1 MSKKKS
7 GRRVW
12 RGVTTATASLLALS
26 VCASTVVDGFR
37 TDIDKFLGTKSTKL
51 VTEDS
56 DGTDLYT
63 FKSDYTSTTE
73 LLHGIQ
79 DVGERMSEEGS
90 VLLKNNG
97 ALPLTQDETQKITLL
112 GFSSYYPVQ
121 GGDMGSSLVEN
132 TGTDADTVDMV
143 GAFKAKGFGLNQTVA
158 DMYEALKPMYK
169 SEVQSWGGTV
179 EYNHITAPSTTGVFS
194 SKEPSQA
201 AMDSQDAGWKDSMND
216 NNVMIVTIARSAS
229 ENGSYNPGTAGVDP
243 TQNLNQTDP
252 LGLSDDERDLINA
265 AVTAKAANGGKVIV
279 LLNNASAMEV
289 QEIEDNV
296 GVDAILQVGLPGGYG
311 FYGVADIL
319 SGAVSPSGHLTDTYA
334 VKNASA
340 PSAQNFGD
348 LQWANANPDIS
359 MNDAIVEAENIYIG
373 YKYYETRYFD
383 TVMGQGNAAST
394 VGSSTGSAWNYDD
407 EVTYPFGYGLSYT
420 TFEQTLDNLNVDLE
434 NDTYAVKNASAPSAQ
449 NFGDL
454 QWANANPDISMN
466 DAIVEAENIYIGYK
480 YYETRYFDTVMG
492 QGNAASTVGSSTGSA
507 WNYDD
512 EVTYPFGYG
521 LSYTTFE
528 QTLDNLNVDL
538 ENETVTA
545 NVTVKNTGSVA
556 GKDVVQLYVSLPYTD
571 YDKEHGVE
579 KAAIQL
585 LDYGKTAELAP
596 GASETVTITADMQ
609 NMASWDSTADNAVGT
624 KGCYILDA
632 GDYYFTIGNGAHE
645 AVQNVLAAEG
655 QDVGGDADKAKS
667 WTLDSFDD
675 TTFATTKNGTAV
687 ENQLADMDINSWLPG
702 TATYMTRSDWE
713 GTFPKT
719 YKNLTA
725 SDEMLDILDNDIYEI
740 NANGDPSTVTF
751 GADNGLTLADLKG
764 VTDLDDER
772 WSLLMDQLTLEEGM
786 IRLGLGGTSTKAI
799 ESIMSPETIQND
811 GPNGI
816 YSYPLGQYANTDKAG
831 TDPCAVDAND
841 PNLAYKF
848 GTMVNET
855 VIAQTFN
862 KDLANEYGKICGNY
876 SLWSNLTIFWGCG
889 TNLHRSPYNARN
901 HEYYSEDAVL
911 TSGQAVAFIS
921 GGKEYGV
928 IIAPK
933 HLAFNDTEI
942 NRTGVSVFMTEQQA
956 RENELRG
963 TQAAIEDA
971 GALGVMTAFNR
982 VGITATNAHT
992 GLLKNILR
1000 GEWGF
1005 KGLESQDFI
1014 MNPNYA
1020 VLKEYA
1026 LNGGTMT
1033 TFTGE
1038 NTMAAVSEKFAYWTT
1053 ENVGQDTELMS
1064 AIKQAMTWQAYAL
1077 ANSNAMDGM
1086 ASSTRLV
1093 SVRTWYDNALVAVQV
1108 VFAALTVLAAAMYVL
1123 NDRKSKKQ

>member
-51 VTEDS
+51 VTESS

-132 TGTDADTVDMV
+132 VGTDADTVDMV

-158 DMYEALKPMYK
+158 DMYEALQPTFK
-169 SEVQSWGGTV
+169 SEVQSWGGTI

-201 AMDSQDAGWKDSMND
+201 ALDGQNAAWKDSMND

-229 ENGSYNPGTAGVDP
+229 ENGTYQPGTAGVDP

-252 LGLSDDERDLINA
+252 LGLSDDERDLIQA
-265 AVTAKAANGGKVIV
+265 AVDAKASNGGKVIV

-289 QEIEDNV
+289 QEIQDNA

-319 SGAVSPSGHLTDTYA
+319 SGDVNPSGHLTDTYA
-334 VKNASA
+334 VKNANSPA
-340 PSAQNFGD
+340 AQNFGD
-348 LQWANANPDIS
+348 LQWTNANPDIS

-383 TVMGQGNAAST
+383 TVMGQGNADSA
-394 VGSSTGSAWNYDD
+394 VGSSTDGGWSYD
-407 EVTYPFGYGLSYT
+407 
-420 TFEQTLDNLNVDLE
+420 N
-434 NDTYAVKNASAPSAQ
+434 
-449 NFGDL
+449 
-454 QWANANPDISMN
+454 
-466 DAIVEAENIYIGYK
+466 
-480 YYETRYFDTVMG
+480 
-492 QGNAASTVGSSTGSA
+492 
-507 WNYDD
+507 

-609 NMASWDSTADNAVGT
+609 NMASWDSTADNAAGT

-655 QDVGGDADKAKS
+655 QDVGGDADKVKS
-667 WTLDSFDD
+667 WNLGSQDT

-687 ENQLADMDINSWLPG
+687 ENQLADMDVNYWLPG
-702 TATYMTRSDWE
+702 TATYLTRADWE

-719 YKNLTA
+719 YKDLTA

-764 VTDLDDER
+764 VSDINDER
-772 WSLLMDQLTLEEGM
+772 WDMLMDEITLEECM
-786 IRLGLGGTSTKAI
+786 IRTGFGGTSTKVI
-799 ESIMSPETIQND
+799 ESIMSPEAIQND
-811 GPNGI
+811 GPNGFN
-816 YSYPLGQYANTDKAG
+816 SYPLGQYANTDASTG
-831 TDPCAVDAND
+831 DPCVVDAND
-841 PNLAYKF
+841 PNLTYKM

-862 KDLANEYGKICGNY
+862 KDLAADYGRVIGNY
-876 SLWSNLTIFWGCG
+876 SLWANTAIFWGIG
-889 TNLHRSPYNARN
+889 TNLHRLPYNARN

-911 TSGQAVAFIS
+911 TAGQGTAYAAAAM
-921 GGKEYGV
+921 EYGV

-942 NRTGVSVFMTEQQA
+942 NRTGISVFMTEQQA

-963 TQAAIEDA
+963 TQGIVENAHV
-971 GALGVMTAFNR
+971 LGVMTAYNR
-982 VGITATNAHT
+982 VGITQDNAHT
-992 GLLKNILR
+992 GLMKNILR
-1000 GEWGF
+1000 NEWGF
-1005 KGLESQDFI
+1005 QGLISEDFI
-1014 MNPNYA
+1014 QNANYV
-1020 VLKEYA
+1020 VLKEA
-1026 LNGGTMT
+1026 VLNGVTMSCN
-1033 TFTGE
+1033 TGD
-1038 NTMAAVSEKFAYWTT
+1038 NTMAAVSEKYPYWTV
-1053 ENVGQDTELMS
+1053 EAVSQDTTMMTAL
-1064 AIKQAMTWQAYAL
+1064 KQAMKYQNYAL

-1086 ASSTRLV
+1086 TSSTRLV

>member
-51 VTEDS
+51 VTENS

-97 ALPLTQDETQKITLL
+97 ALPLTKDETQKITLL

-143 GAFKAKGFGLNQTVA
+143 AAFKAKGFGLNQTVA
-158 DMYEALKPMYK
+158 DMYEALQPTFK
-169 SEVQSWGGTV
+169 SEVQSWGGTI

-201 AMDSQDAGWKDSMND
+201 ALDGQNAAWKDSMND

-252 LGLSDDERDLINA
+252 LGLSDDERDLIQA
-265 AVTAKAANGGKVIV
+265 AVDAKASNGGKVIV

-289 QEIEDNV
+289 QEIQDND

-334 VKNASA
+334 VKNANSPA
-340 PSAQNFGD
+340 AQNFGD
-348 LQWANANPDIS
+348 LQWTNANPDIK

-383 TVMGQGNAAST
+383 TVMNQGNASST

-420 TFEQTLDNLNVDLE
+420 TFTQTLDD
-434 NDTYAVKNASAPSAQ
+434 
-449 NFGDL
+449 
-454 QWANANPDISMN
+454 
-466 DAIVEAENIYIGYK
+466 
-480 YYETRYFDTVMG
+480 
-492 QGNAASTVGSSTGSA
+492 
-507 WNYDD
+507 
-512 EVTYPFGYG
+512 
-521 LSYTTFE
+521 
-528 QTLDNLNVDL
+528 LNVDL

-545 NVTVKNTGSVA
+545 KVTVTNTGSVA

-579 KAAIQL
+579 KAAVQL
-585 LDYGKTAELAP
+585 LDYGKTAELAT

-609 NMASWDSTADNAVGT
+609 NMASWDSTADNAAGT

-667 WTLDSFDD
+667 WNLGSQDT

-687 ENQLADMDINSWLPG
+687 ENQLADMDVNYWLPG
-702 TATYMTRSDWE
+702 TATYLTRADWE

-719 YKNLTA
+719 YKDLTA
-725 SDEMLDILDNDIYEI
+725 TDEMIDILDNDIYEI

-764 VTDLDDER
+764 VSDINDER
-772 WSLLMDQLTLEEGM
+772 WDMLMDEITLEECM
-786 IRLGLGGTSTKAI
+786 IRTGFGGTSTKVI

-816 YSYPLGQYANTDKAG
+816 YSYPLGQYANTDASTG
-831 TDPCAVDAND
+831 DPCVVDAND
-841 PNLAYKF
+841 PNLTYKM

-862 KDLANEYGKICGNY
+862 KDLAADYGRVIGNY
-876 SLWSNLTIFWGCG
+876 SLWANTAIFWGIG
-889 TNLHRSPYNARN
+889 TNLHRLPYNARN

-911 TSGQAVAFIS
+911 TAGQGTAYAAAAM
-921 GGKEYGV
+921 EYGV

-942 NRTGVSVFMTEQQA
+942 NRIGVSVFMTEQQA

-963 TQAAIEDA
+963 TQGIVENAHV
-971 GALGVMTAFNR
+971 LGVMTAYNR
-982 VGITATNAHT
+982 VGITQDNAHT
-992 GLLKNILR
+992 GLTKNILR
-1000 GEWGF
+1000 NEWGF
-1005 KGLESQDFI
+1005 QGLISEDFI
-1014 MNPNYA
+1014 QDANYV
-1020 VLKEYA
+1020 VLKEA
-1026 LNGGTMT
+1026 VLNGITMSCN
-1033 TFTGE
+1033 TGD
-1038 NTMAAVSEKFAYWTT
+1038 NTMAAVSEKYPYWTV
-1053 ENVGQDTELMS
+1053 EAVSQDTTMMTAL
-1064 AIKQAMTWQAYAL
+1064 KQAMKYQNYAL

-1086 ASSTRLV
+1086 ASNTKLV
-1093 SVRTWYDNALVAVQV
+1093 SVRTWYDNALTAVQI

-1123 NDRKSKKQ
+1123 DERKSKKQ

>member
-51 VTEDS
+51 VTEDT
-56 DGTDLYT
+56 DGVDLYT
-63 FKSDYTSTTE
+63 FKSDYTSTTD

-97 ALPLTQDETQKITLL
+97 ALPLTKDETQKITLL

-121 GGDMGSSLVEN
+121 GGDMGSSFVEN

-143 GAFKAKGFGLNQTVA
+143 QAFKAKGFGLNQTVA
-158 DMYEALKPMYK
+158 DMYEALQPTFK
-169 SEVQSWGGTV
+169 SEVQSWGGTI

-201 AMDSQDAGWKDSMND
+201 ALDGQNAAWKDSMND

-229 ENGSYNPGTAGVDP
+229 ENGTYQPGTAGVDP

-252 LGLSDDERDLINA
+252 LGLSDDERDLIQA
-265 AVTAKAANGGKVIV
+265 AVDAKASNGGKVIV

-289 QEIEDNV
+289 QEIQDND

-319 SGAVSPSGHLTDTYA
+319 SGEVNPSGHLTDTYA
-334 VKNASA
+334 VKNANSPA
-340 PSAQNFGD
+340 AQNFGD
-348 LQWANANPDIS
+348 LQWTNANPDIQ

-383 TVMGQGNAAST
+383 TVMNQGNAAST

-420 TFEQTLDNLNVDLE
+420 TFTQTLDDLNVDL
-434 NDTYAVKNASAPSAQ
+434 D
-449 NFGDL
+449 
-454 QWANANPDISMN
+454 
-466 DAIVEAENIYIGYK
+466 
-480 YYETRYFDTVMG
+480 
-492 QGNAASTVGSSTGSA
+492 
-507 WNYDD
+507 
-512 EVTYPFGYG
+512 
-521 LSYTTFE
+521 
-528 QTLDNLNVDL
+528 
-538 ENETVTA
+538 NETVTA
-545 NVTVKNTGSVA
+545 KVTVTNTGSVA

-579 KAAIQL
+579 KAAVQL

-609 NMASWDSTADNAVGT
+609 NMASWDSTADNAAGT

-655 QDVGGDADKAKS
+655 QDVGGNADKAKS
-667 WTLDSFDD
+667 WNLGSQDT

-687 ENQLADMDINSWLPG
+687 ENQLADMDVNYWLPG
-702 TATYMTRSDWE
+702 TATYLTRSDWE

-719 YKNLTA
+719 YTDLTA
-725 SDEMLDILDNDIYEI
+725 TDEMVDILDNDIYEI

-764 VTDLDDER
+764 VSDINDER
-772 WSLLMDQLTLEEGM
+772 WDMLMDEITLEECM
-786 IRLGLGGTSTKAI
+786 IRTGFGGTSTKVI

-816 YSYPLGQYANTDKAG
+816 YSYPLGQYANTDKASG
-831 TDPCAVDAND
+831 DPCAVDTND

-862 KDLANEYGKICGNY
+862 KDLAADYGRVIGNY
-876 SLWSNLTIFWGCG
+876 SLWANTTIFWGIG
-889 TNLHRSPYNARN
+889 TNLHRLPYNARN

-911 TSGQAVAFIS
+911 TAGQGTAYAAAAM
-921 GGKEYGV
+921 EYGV

-963 TQAAIEDA
+963 TQGIVENAHV
-971 GALGVMTAFNR
+971 LGVMTAYNR
-982 VGITATNAHT
+982 VGITQDNAHT
-992 GLLKNILR
+992 GLTKNILR
-1000 GEWGF
+1000 NEWGF
-1005 KGLESQDFI
+1005 QGLISEDFI
-1014 MNPNYA
+1014 QNANYV
-1020 VLKEYA
+1020 VLKEA
-1026 LNGGTMT
+1026 VLNGVTMSCN
-1033 TFTGE
+1033 TGD
-1038 NTMAAVSEKFAYWTT
+1038 NTMAAVSEKYPYWTV
-1053 ENVGQDTELMS
+1053 EAVSQDTTMMTAL
-1064 AIKQAMTWQAYAL
+1064 KQAMKYQNYAL

-1086 ASSTRLV
+1086 ASNTKLV
-1093 SVRTWYDNALVAVQV
+1093 SVRTWYDNALTAIQI

-1123 NDRKSKKQ
+1123 DERKSKKQ

>member
-1 MSKKKS
+1 MSKKNS
-7 GRRVW
+7 SRRVW
-12 RGVTTATASLLALS
+12 RGVTTTTASLLALS
-26 VCASTVVDGFR
+26 VCASTVVNGFR

-51 VTEDS
+51 VTEDT
-56 DGTDLYT
+56 DGVDLYT
-63 FKSDYTSTTE
+63 FKSDYTSTTD

-97 ALPLTQDETQKITLL
+97 ALPLTKDETQKITLL

-121 GGDMGSSLVEN
+121 GGDMGSSFVEN

-158 DMYEALKPMYK
+158 DMYEALQPTFK
-169 SEVQSWGGTV
+169 SEVQSWGGTI

-201 AMDSQDAGWKDSMND
+201 ALDGQNAAWKDSMND

-229 ENGSYNPGTAGVDP
+229 ENGTYQPGTAGVDP

-265 AVTAKAANGGKVIV
+265 AVTAKASNGGKVIV

-289 QEIEDNV
+289 QEIEDND

-319 SGAVSPSGHLTDTYA
+319 SGDVNPSGHLTDTYA
-334 VKNASA
+334 VKNANSPA
-340 PSAQNFGD
+340 AQNFGD
-348 LQWANANPDIS
+348 LQWTNANPDIK

-383 TVMGQGNAAST
+383 TVMNQGNASST

-420 TFEQTLDNLNVDLE
+420 TFTQTLDDLH
-434 NDTYAVKNASAPSAQ
+434 
-449 NFGDL
+449 
-454 QWANANPDISMN
+454 
-466 DAIVEAENIYIGYK
+466 
-480 YYETRYFDTVMG
+480 
-492 QGNAASTVGSSTGSA
+492 
-507 WNYDD
+507 
-512 EVTYPFGYG
+512 
-521 LSYTTFE
+521 
-528 QTLDNLNVDL
+528 VDL

-545 NVTVKNTGSVA
+545 KVTVTNTGSVA

-609 NMASWDSTADNAVGT
+609 NMASWDSTADNAAGT

-667 WTLDSFDD
+667 WNLGSQDT

-687 ENQLADMDINSWLPG
+687 ENQLADMDVNYWLPG
-702 TATYMTRSDWE
+702 TATYLTRADWE

-719 YKNLTA
+719 YKDLTA
-725 SDEMLDILDNDIYEI
+725 TDEMIDILDNDIYEI

-764 VTDLDDER
+764 VSDINDER
-772 WSLLMDQLTLEEGM
+772 WDMLMDEITLEECM
-786 IRLGLGGTSTKAI
+786 IRTGFGGTSTKVI

-816 YSYPLGQYANTDKAG
+816 YSYPLGQYANTDKASG
-831 TDPCAVDAND
+831 DPCAVDAND

-862 KDLANEYGKICGNY
+862 KDLAADYGRVIGNY
-876 SLWSNLTIFWGCG
+876 SLWANTAIFWGIG
-889 TNLHRSPYNARN
+889 TNLHRLPYNARN

-911 TSGQAVAFIS
+911 TAGQGTAYAAAAM
-921 GGKEYGV
+921 EYGV

-963 TQAAIEDA
+963 TQGIVENAHV
-971 GALGVMTAFNR
+971 LGVMTAYNR
-982 VGITATNAHT
+982 VGITQDNAHT
-992 GLLKNILR
+992 GLTKNILR
-1000 GEWGF
+1000 NEWGF
-1005 KGLESQDFI
+1005 QGLISEDFI
-1014 MNPNYA
+1014 QNANYV
-1020 VLKEYA
+1020 VLKEA
-1026 LNGGTMT
+1026 VLNGVTMSCN
-1033 TFTGE
+1033 TGD
-1038 NTMAAVSEKFAYWTT
+1038 NTMAAVSEKYPYWTV
-1053 ENVGQDTELMS
+1053 EAVSQDTTMMTAL
-1064 AIKQAMTWQAYAL
+1064 KQAMKYQNYAL

-1086 ASSTRLV
+1086 ASNTKLV
-1093 SVRTWYDNALVAVQV
+1093 SVRTWYDNALTAVQI

-1123 NDRKSKKQ
+1123 DERKSKKQ

>member
-51 VTEDS
+51 VTENS

-143 GAFKAKGFGLNQTVA
+143 AAFKAKGFGLNQTVA
-158 DMYEALKPMYK
+158 DMYEALQPTFK
-169 SEVQSWGGTV
+169 SEVQSWGGTI

-201 AMDSQDAGWKDSMND
+201 ALDGQNATWKDSMND

-252 LGLSDDERDLINA
+252 LGLSDDERDLIQA
-265 AVTAKAANGGKVIV
+265 AVDAKASNGGKVIV

-289 QEIEDNV
+289 QEIQDND

-319 SGAVSPSGHLTDTYA
+319 SGDVNPSGHLTDTYA
-334 VKNASA
+334 VKNANSPA
-340 PSAQNFGD
+340 AQNFGD
-348 LQWANANPDIS
+348 LQWTNANPDIK

-383 TVMGQGNAAST
+383 TVMNQGNASST

-420 TFEQTLDNLNVDLE
+420 TFTQTLDD
-434 NDTYAVKNASAPSAQ
+434 
-449 NFGDL
+449 
-454 QWANANPDISMN
+454 
-466 DAIVEAENIYIGYK
+466 
-480 YYETRYFDTVMG
+480 
-492 QGNAASTVGSSTGSA
+492 
-507 WNYDD
+507 
-512 EVTYPFGYG
+512 
-521 LSYTTFE
+521 
-528 QTLDNLNVDL
+528 LNVDL

-545 NVTVKNTGSVA
+545 KVTVTNTGSVA

-579 KAAIQL
+579 KAAVQL

-609 NMASWDSTADNAVGT
+609 NMASWDSTADNAAGT

-667 WTLDSFDD
+667 WNLGSQDT

-687 ENQLADMDINSWLPG
+687 ENQLADMDVNYWLPG
-702 TATYMTRSDWE
+702 TATYLTRADWE

-719 YKNLTA
+719 YKDLTA
-725 SDEMLDILDNDIYEI
+725 TDEMIDILDNDIYEI

-764 VTDLDDER
+764 VSDINDER
-772 WSLLMDQLTLEEGM
+772 WDMLMDEITLEECM
-786 IRLGLGGTSTKAI
+786 IRTGFGGTSTKVI

-816 YSYPLGQYANTDKAG
+816 YSYPLGQYANTDPSTG
-831 TDPCAVDAND
+831 DPCVVDAND
-841 PNLAYKF
+841 PNLTYKM

-862 KDLANEYGKICGNY
+862 KDLAADYGRVIGNY
-876 SLWSNLTIFWGCG
+876 SLWANTTIFWGIG
-889 TNLHRSPYNARN
+889 TNLHRLPYNARN

-911 TSGQAVAFIS
+911 TAGQGTVYAAAAM
-921 GGKEYGV
+921 EYGV

-963 TQAAIEDA
+963 TQGIVENAHV
-971 GALGVMTAFNR
+971 LGVMTAYNR
-982 VGITATNAHT
+982 VGITQDNAHT
-992 GLLKNILR
+992 GLTKNILR
-1000 GEWGF
+1000 NEWGF
-1005 KGLESQDFI
+1005 QGLISEDFI
-1014 MNPNYA
+1014 QDANYV
-1020 VLKEYA
+1020 VLKEA
-1026 LNGGTMT
+1026 VLNGVTMSCN
-1033 TFTGE
+1033 TGD
-1038 NTMAAVSEKFAYWTT
+1038 NTMAAVSEKYPYWTV
-1053 ENVGQDTELMS
+1053 EAVSQDTTMMTAL
-1064 AIKQAMTWQAYAL
+1064 KQAMKYQNYAL

-1086 ASSTRLV
+1086 ASNTKLV
-1093 SVRTWYDNALVAVQV
+1093 SVRTWYDNALTAVQI
-1108 VFAALTVLAAAMYVL
+1108 VFAALTVLAVAMYVL
-1123 NDRKSKKQ
+1123 DERKSKKQ

>member
-51 VTEDS
+51 VTENS

-63 FKSDYTSTTE
+63 FKSDYTSTSD

-97 ALPLTQDETQKITLL
+97 ALPLTKDETQKITLL

-121 GGDMGSSLVEN
+121 GGDMGSSFVEN

-158 DMYEALKPMYK
+158 DMYEALQPTFK
-169 SEVQSWGGTV
+169 SEVQSWGGTI

-201 AMDSQDAGWKDSMND
+201 ALDGQNAAWKDSMND
-216 NNVMIVTIARSAS
+216 NNVMIVTIARGAS

-289 QEIEDNV
+289 QEIQDND

-319 SGAVSPSGHLTDTYA
+319 SGDVNPSGHLTDTYA
-334 VKNASA
+334 VKNANSPA
-340 PSAQNFGD
+340 AQNFGD
-348 LQWANANPDIS
+348 LQWTNANPDIK

-383 TVMGQGNAAST
+383 TVMNQGNASST

-420 TFEQTLDNLNVDLE
+420 TFTQTLDDLH
-434 NDTYAVKNASAPSAQ
+434 
-449 NFGDL
+449 
-454 QWANANPDISMN
+454 
-466 DAIVEAENIYIGYK
+466 
-480 YYETRYFDTVMG
+480 
-492 QGNAASTVGSSTGSA
+492 
-507 WNYDD
+507 
-512 EVTYPFGYG
+512 
-521 LSYTTFE
+521 
-528 QTLDNLNVDL
+528 VDL

-545 NVTVKNTGSVA
+545 KVTVTNTGSVA

-579 KAAIQL
+579 KAAVQL

-609 NMASWDSTADNAVGT
+609 NMASWDSTADNAAGT

-667 WTLDSFDD
+667 WNLGSQDT

-687 ENQLADMDINSWLPG
+687 ENQLADMDVNYWLPG
-702 TATYMTRSDWE
+702 TATYLTRADWE

-719 YKNLTA
+719 YKDLTA
-725 SDEMLDILDNDIYEI
+725 TDEMIDILDNDIYEI

-764 VTDLDDER
+764 VSDINDER
-772 WSLLMDQLTLEEGM
+772 WEMLMDEITLEECM
-786 IRLGLGGTSTKAI
+786 IRTGFGGTSTKVI

-816 YSYPLGQYANTDKAG
+816 YSYPLGQYANTDASTG
-831 TDPCAVDAND
+831 DPCVVDAND
-841 PNLAYKF
+841 PNLTYKM

-862 KDLANEYGKICGNY
+862 KDLAADYGRVIGNY
-876 SLWSNLTIFWGCG
+876 SLWANTTIFWGIG
-889 TNLHRSPYNARN
+889 TNLHRLPYNARN

-911 TSGQAVAFIS
+911 TAGQGTAYAAAAM
-921 GGKEYGV
+921 EYGV

-963 TQAAIEDA
+963 TQGIVENAHV
-971 GALGVMTAFNR
+971 LGVMTAYNR
-982 VGITATNAHT
+982 VGITQDNAHT
-992 GLLKNILR
+992 GLTKNILR
-1000 GEWGF
+1000 NEWGF
-1005 KGLESQDFI
+1005 QGLISEDFI
-1014 MNPNYA
+1014 QDANYV
-1020 VLKEYA
+1020 VLKEA
-1026 LNGGTMT
+1026 VLNGVTMSCN
-1033 TFTGE
+1033 TGD
-1038 NTMAAVSEKFAYWTT
+1038 NTMAAVSEKYPYWTV
-1053 ENVGQDTELMS
+1053 EAVSQDTTMMTAL
-1064 AIKQAMTWQAYAL
+1064 KQAMKYQNYAL

-1086 ASSTRLV
+1086 ASNTKLV
-1093 SVRTWYDNALVAVQV
+1093 SVRTWYDNALTAVQI

-1123 NDRKSKKQ
+1123 DERKSKKQ

>member
-51 VTEDS
+51 VTENS

-97 ALPLTQDETQKITLL
+97 ALPLTKDETQKITLL

-143 GAFKAKGFGLNQTVA
+143 AAFKAKGFGLNQTVA
-158 DMYEALKPMYK
+158 DMYEALQPTFK
-169 SEVQSWGGTV
+169 SEVQSWGGTI

-201 AMDSQDAGWKDSMND
+201 ALDGQNAAWKDSMND

-252 LGLSDDERDLINA
+252 LGLSDDERDLIQA
-265 AVTAKAANGGKVIV
+265 AVDAKASNGGKVIV

-289 QEIEDNV
+289 QEIKDNV
-296 GVDAILQVGLPGGYG
+296 GVDVILQVGLPGGYG

-334 VKNASA
+334 VKNANSPA
-340 PSAQNFGD
+340 AQNFGD
-348 LQWANANPDIS
+348 LQWTNANPDIK

-383 TVMGQGNAAST
+383 TVMNQGNASST

-420 TFEQTLDNLNVDLE
+420 TFTQTLDD
-434 NDTYAVKNASAPSAQ
+434 
-449 NFGDL
+449 
-454 QWANANPDISMN
+454 
-466 DAIVEAENIYIGYK
+466 
-480 YYETRYFDTVMG
+480 
-492 QGNAASTVGSSTGSA
+492 
-507 WNYDD
+507 
-512 EVTYPFGYG
+512 
-521 LSYTTFE
+521 
-528 QTLDNLNVDL
+528 LNVDL

-545 NVTVKNTGSVA
+545 KVTVTNTGSVA

-579 KAAIQL
+579 KAAVQL

-609 NMASWDSTADNAVGT
+609 NMASWDSTADNAAGT

-667 WTLDSFDD
+667 WNLGSQDT
-675 TTFATTKNGTAV
+675 TTFATTKSGTAV
-687 ENQLADMDINSWLPG
+687 ENQLADMDVNYWLPG
-702 TATYMTRSDWE
+702 TATYLTRADWE

-719 YKNLTA
+719 YKDLTA
-725 SDEMLDILDNDIYEI
+725 TDEMIDILDNDIYEI

-764 VTDLDDER
+764 VSDINDER
-772 WSLLMDQLTLEEGM
+772 WDMLMDEITLEECM
-786 IRLGLGGTSTKAI
+786 IRTGFGGTSTKVI

-816 YSYPLGQYANTDKAG
+816 YSYPLGQYANTDASTG
-831 TDPCAVDAND
+831 DPCVVDAND
-841 PNLAYKF
+841 PNLTYKM

-862 KDLANEYGKICGNY
+862 KDLAADYGRVIGNY
-876 SLWSNLTIFWGCG
+876 SLWANTTIFWGIG
-889 TNLHRSPYNARN
+889 TNLHRLPYNARN

-911 TSGQAVAFIS
+911 TAGQGTAYAAAAM
-921 GGKEYGV
+921 EYGV

-963 TQAAIEDA
+963 TQGIVENAHV
-971 GALGVMTAFNR
+971 LGVMTAYNR
-982 VGITATNAHT
+982 VGITQDNAHT
-992 GLLKNILR
+992 GLTKNILR
-1000 GEWGF
+1000 NEWGF
-1005 KGLESQDFI
+1005 QGLISEDFI
-1014 MNPNYA
+1014 QDANYV
-1020 VLKEYA
+1020 VLKEA
-1026 LNGGTMT
+1026 VLNGVTMSCN
-1033 TFTGE
+1033 TGD
-1038 NTMAAVSEKFAYWTT
+1038 NTMAAVSEKYPYWTV
-1053 ENVGQDTELMS
+1053 EAVSQDTTMMTAL
-1064 AIKQAMTWQAYAL
+1064 KQAMKYQNYAL

-1086 ASSTRLV
+1086 ASNTKLV
-1093 SVRTWYDNALVAVQV
+1093 SVRTWYDNALTAVQI

-1123 NDRKSKKQ
+1123 DERKSKKQ

>member
-1 MSKKKS
+1 MSKKNS

-12 RGVTTATASLLALS
+12 RGVTTTTASLLAIS

-51 VTEDS
+51 VTEET
-56 DGTDLYT
+56 DGADLYT
-63 FKSDYTSTTE
+63 FKSDYTSTSD

-97 ALPLTQDETQKITLL
+97 ALPLTKDETQKITLL

-121 GGDMGSSLVEN
+121 GGDMGSSFVEN

-143 GAFKAKGFGLNQTVA
+143 QAFKAKGFSMNQTVA
-158 DMYEALKPMYK
+158 DMYEALQPTFK
-169 SEVQSWGGTV
+169 SEVQSWGGTI

-201 AMDSQDAGWKDSMND
+201 ALDGQNAAWKDSMND

-229 ENGSYNPGTAGVDP
+229 ENGTYQPGTAGVDP

-265 AVTAKAANGGKVIV
+265 AVTAKASNGGKVIV

-289 QEIEDNV
+289 QEIQDND

-319 SGAVSPSGHLTDTYA
+319 SGEVNPSGHLTDTYA
-334 VKNASA
+334 VKNANSPA
-340 PSAQNFGD
+340 AQNFGD
-348 LQWANANPDIS
+348 LQWTNANPDIQ

-383 TVMGQGNAAST
+383 TVMNQGNAAST

-420 TFEQTLDNLNVDLE
+420 TFTQTLDDLNVDL
-434 NDTYAVKNASAPSAQ
+434 D
-449 NFGDL
+449 
-454 QWANANPDISMN
+454 
-466 DAIVEAENIYIGYK
+466 
-480 YYETRYFDTVMG
+480 
-492 QGNAASTVGSSTGSA
+492 
-507 WNYDD
+507 
-512 EVTYPFGYG
+512 
-521 LSYTTFE
+521 
-528 QTLDNLNVDL
+528 
-538 ENETVTA
+538 NETVTA
-545 NVTVKNTGSVA
+545 KVTVTNTGSVA

-579 KAAIQL
+579 KAAVQL

-609 NMASWDSTADNAVGT
+609 NMASWDSTADNAAGT

-632 GDYYFTIGNGAHE
+632 GDYCFTIGNGAHE

-655 QDVGGDADKAKS
+655 QDVGGNADKAKS
-667 WTLDSFDD
+667 WNLGSQD
-675 TTFATTKNGTAV
+675 TTAFATTKNGTAV
-687 ENQLADMDINSWLPG
+687 ENQLADMDVNYWLPG
-702 TATYMTRSDWE
+702 TATYLTRSDWE

-719 YKNLTA
+719 YTDLTA
-725 SDEMLDILDNDIYEI
+725 TDEMVDILDNDIYEI

-764 VTDLDDER
+764 VSDINDER
-772 WSLLMDQLTLEEGM
+772 WDMLMDEITLEECM
-786 IRLGLGGTSTKAI
+786 IRTGFGGTSTKVI

-816 YSYPLGQYANTDKAG
+816 YSYPLGQYANTDKASG
-831 TDPCAVDAND
+831 DPCAVDAND

-862 KDLANEYGKICGNY
+862 KDLAADYGRVIGNY
-876 SLWSNLTIFWGCG
+876 SLWANTAIFWGIG
-889 TNLHRSPYNARN
+889 TNLHRLPYNARN

-911 TSGQAVAFIS
+911 TAGQGTAYAAAAM
-921 GGKEYGV
+921 EYGV

-963 TQAAIEDA
+963 TQGIVENAHV
-971 GALGVMTAFNR
+971 LGVMTAYNR
-982 VGITATNAHT
+982 VGITQDNAHT
-992 GLLKNILR
+992 GLTKNILR
-1000 GEWGF
+1000 NEWGF
-1005 KGLESQDFI
+1005 QGLISEDFI
-1014 MNPNYA
+1014 QNANYV
-1020 VLKEYA
+1020 VLKEA
-1026 LNGGTMT
+1026 VLNGVTMSCN
-1033 TFTGE
+1033 TGD
-1038 NTMAAVSEKFAYWTT
+1038 NTMAAVSEKYPYWTV
-1053 ENVGQDTELMS
+1053 EAVSQDTTMMTAL
-1064 AIKQAMTWQAYAL
+1064 KQAMKYQNYAL

-1086 ASSTRLV
+1086 ASNTKLV
-1093 SVRTWYDNALVAVQV
+1093 SVRTWYDNALTAVQI

-1123 NDRKSKKQ
+1123 DERKSKKQ

>member
-1 MSKKKS
+1 
-7 GRRVW
+7 
-12 RGVTTATASLLALS
+12 
-26 VCASTVVDGFR
+26 
-37 TDIDKFLGTKSTKL
+37 
-51 VTEDS
+51 
-56 DGTDLYT
+56 
-63 FKSDYTSTTE
+63 
-73 LLHGIQ
+73 
-79 DVGERMSEEGS
+79 
-90 VLLKNNG
+90 
-97 ALPLTQDETQKITLL
+97 
-112 GFSSYYPVQ
+112 
-121 GGDMGSSLVEN
+121 
-132 TGTDADTVDMV
+132 
-143 GAFKAKGFGLNQTVA
+143 
-158 DMYEALKPMYK
+158 
-169 SEVQSWGGTV
+169 
-179 EYNHITAPSTTGVFS
+179 
-194 SKEPSQA
+194 
-201 AMDSQDAGWKDSMND
+201 MND
-216 NNVMIVTIARSAS
+216 NNVMIVTIARAAS

-243 TQNLNQTDP
+243 TQSLNQTDP

-334 VKNASA
+334 VKNANSPA
-340 PSAQNFGD
+340 AQNFGD
-348 LQWANANPDIS
+348 LQWTNANPDIK

-383 TVMGQGNAAST
+383 TVMNQGNASST

-420 TFEQTLDNLNVDLE
+420 TFTQTLDD
-434 NDTYAVKNASAPSAQ
+434 
-449 NFGDL
+449 
-454 QWANANPDISMN
+454 
-466 DAIVEAENIYIGYK
+466 
-480 YYETRYFDTVMG
+480 
-492 QGNAASTVGSSTGSA
+492 
-507 WNYDD
+507 
-512 EVTYPFGYG
+512 
-521 LSYTTFE
+521 
-528 QTLDNLNVDL
+528 LNVDL

-545 NVTVKNTGSVA
+545 KVTVTNTGSVA

-579 KAAIQL
+579 KAAVQL

-609 NMASWDSTADNAVGT
+609 NMASWDSTADNAAGT

-667 WTLDSFDD
+667 WNLGSQDT

-687 ENQLADMDINSWLPG
+687 ENQLADMDVNYWLPG
-702 TATYMTRSDWE
+702 TATYLTRADWE

-719 YKNLTA
+719 YKDLTA
-725 SDEMLDILDNDIYEI
+725 TDEMIDILDNDIYEI

-764 VTDLDDER
+764 VSDINDER
-772 WSLLMDQLTLEEGM
+772 WDMLMDEITLEECM
-786 IRLGLGGTSTKAI
+786 IRTGFGGTSTKVI

-816 YSYPLGQYANTDKAG
+816 YSYPLGQYANTDASTG
-831 TDPCAVDAND
+831 DPCVVDAND
-841 PNLAYKF
+841 PNLTYKM

-862 KDLANEYGKICGNY
+862 KGLAADYGRVIGNY
-876 SLWSNLTIFWGCG
+876 SLWANTTIFWGIG
-889 TNLHRSPYNARN
+889 TNLHRLPYNARN

-911 TSGQAVAFIS
+911 TAGQGTAYAAAAM
-921 GGKEYGV
+921 EYGV

-963 TQAAIEDA
+963 TQGIVENAHV
-971 GALGVMTAFNR
+971 LGVMTAYNR
-982 VGITATNAHT
+982 VGITQDNAHT
-992 GLLKNILR
+992 GLTKNILR
-1000 GEWGF
+1000 NEWGF
-1005 KGLESQDFI
+1005 QGLISEDFI
-1014 MNPNYA
+1014 QDANYV
-1020 VLKEYA
+1020 VLKEA
-1026 LNGGTMT
+1026 VLNGVTMSCN
-1033 TFTGE
+1033 TGD
-1038 NTMAAVSEKFAYWTT
+1038 NTMAAVSEKYPYWTV
-1053 ENVGQDTELMS
+1053 EAVSQDTTMMTAL
-1064 AIKQAMTWQAYAL
+1064 KQAMKYQNYAL

-1086 ASSTRLV
+1086 ASNTKLV
-1093 SVRTWYDNALVAVQV
+1093 SVRTWYDNALTAVQI

>member
-1 MSKKKS
+1 MSKKNSK
-7 GRRVW
+7 RRVW

-51 VTEDS
+51 VTEDT
-56 DGTDLYT
+56 DGVDLYT
-63 FKSDYTSTTE
+63 FKSDYTSTTD

-97 ALPLTQDETQKITLL
+97 ALPLTKDETQKITLL

-121 GGDMGSSLVEN
+121 GGDMGSSFVEN
-132 TGTDADTVDMV
+132 TGTDAGTVDMV
-143 GAFKAKGFGLNQTVA
+143 QAFKAKGFGLNQTVA
-158 DMYEALKPMYK
+158 DMYEALQPTFK
-169 SEVQSWGGTV
+169 SEVQSWGGTI

-201 AMDSQDAGWKDSMND
+201 ALDGQNAAWKDSMND

-229 ENGSYNPGTAGVDP
+229 ENGTYQPGTAGVDP

-252 LGLSDDERDLINA
+252 LGLSDDERDLIQA
-265 AVTAKAANGGKVIV
+265 AVDAKASNGGKVIV

-289 QEIEDNV
+289 QEIQDNA

-319 SGAVSPSGHLTDTYA
+319 SGEVNPSGHLTDTYA
-334 VKNASA
+334 VKNANSPA
-340 PSAQNFGD
+340 AQNFGD
-348 LQWANANPDIS
+348 LQWTNANPDIQ

-383 TVMGQGNAAST
+383 TVMNQGNASST

-420 TFEQTLDNLNVDLE
+420 TFTQTLDDLNVDL
-434 NDTYAVKNASAPSAQ
+434 D
-449 NFGDL
+449 
-454 QWANANPDISMN
+454 
-466 DAIVEAENIYIGYK
+466 
-480 YYETRYFDTVMG
+480 
-492 QGNAASTVGSSTGSA
+492 
-507 WNYDD
+507 
-512 EVTYPFGYG
+512 
-521 LSYTTFE
+521 
-528 QTLDNLNVDL
+528 
-538 ENETVTA
+538 NETVTA
-545 NVTVKNTGSVA
+545 KVTVTNTGSVA

-579 KAAIQL
+579 KAAVQL

-609 NMASWDSTADNAVGT
+609 NMASWDSTADNAAGT

-655 QDVGGDADKAKS
+655 QDVGGNADKAKS
-667 WTLDSFDD
+667 WNLGSQDA

-687 ENQLADMDINSWLPG
+687 ENQLADMDVNYWLPG
-702 TATYMTRSDWE
+702 TATYLTRADWE

-719 YKNLTA
+719 YKDLTA
-725 SDEMLDILDNDIYEI
+725 TDEMIDILDNDIYEI

-764 VTDLDDER
+764 VSDINDER
-772 WSLLMDQLTLEEGM
+772 WDMLMDQITLEECM
-786 IRLGLGGTSTKAI
+786 IRTGFGGTSTKVI

-816 YSYPLGQYANTDKAG
+816 YSYPLGQYANTDKASD
-831 TDPCAVDAND
+831 DPCAVDAND

-862 KDLANEYGKICGNY
+862 KDLAADYGRVIGNY
-876 SLWSNLTIFWGCG
+876 SLWANTAIFWGIG
-889 TNLHRSPYNARN
+889 TNLHRLPYNARN

-911 TSGQAVAFIS
+911 TAGQGTAYAAAAM
-921 GGKEYGV
+921 EYGV

-963 TQAAIEDA
+963 TQGIVENAHV
-971 GALGVMTAFNR
+971 LGVMTAYNR
-982 VGITATNAHT
+982 VGITQDNAHT
-992 GLLKNILR
+992 GLTKNILR
-1000 GEWGF
+1000 NEWGF
-1005 KGLESQDFI
+1005 QGLISEDFI
-1014 MNPNYA
+1014 QNANYV
-1020 VLKEYA
+1020 VLKEA
-1026 LNGGTMT
+1026 VLNGVTMSCN
-1033 TFTGE
+1033 TGD
-1038 NTMAAVSEKFAYWTT
+1038 NTMAAVSEKYPYWTV
-1053 ENVGQDTELMS
+1053 EAVSQDTTMMTAL
-1064 AIKQAMTWQAYAL
+1064 KQAMKYQNYAL

-1086 ASSTRLV
+1086 ASNTKLV
-1093 SVRTWYDNALVAVQV
+1093 SVRTWYDNALTAVQI

-1123 NDRKSKKQ
+1123 DERKSKKQ

>member
-51 VTEDS
+51 VTENS

-97 ALPLTQDETQKITLL
+97 ALPLTKDETQKITLL

-143 GAFKAKGFGLNQTVA
+143 AAFKAKGFGLNQTVA
-158 DMYEALKPMYK
+158 DMYEALQPTFK
-169 SEVQSWGGTV
+169 SEVQSWGGTI

-201 AMDSQDAGWKDSMND
+201 ALDGQNAAWKDSMND

-252 LGLSDDERDLINA
+252 LGLSDDERDLIQA
-265 AVTAKAANGGKVIV
+265 AVDAKASNGGKVIV

-289 QEIEDNV
+289 QEIQDND

-319 SGAVSPSGHLTDTYA
+319 SGDVNPSGHLTDTYA
-334 VKNASA
+334 VKNANSPA
-340 PSAQNFGD
+340 AQNFGD
-348 LQWANANPDIS
+348 LQWTNANPDIK

-383 TVMGQGNAAST
+383 TVMNQGNASST

-420 TFEQTLDNLNVDLE
+420 TFTQTLDDLH
-434 NDTYAVKNASAPSAQ
+434 
-449 NFGDL
+449 
-454 QWANANPDISMN
+454 
-466 DAIVEAENIYIGYK
+466 
-480 YYETRYFDTVMG
+480 
-492 QGNAASTVGSSTGSA
+492 
-507 WNYDD
+507 
-512 EVTYPFGYG
+512 
-521 LSYTTFE
+521 
-528 QTLDNLNVDL
+528 VDL

-545 NVTVKNTGSVA
+545 KVTVTNTGSVA

-579 KAAIQL
+579 KAAVQL

-609 NMASWDSTADNAVGT
+609 NMASWDSTADNAAGT

-667 WTLDSFDD
+667 WNLGSQDT

-687 ENQLADMDINSWLPG
+687 ENQLADMDVNYWLPG
-702 TATYMTRSDWE
+702 TATYLTRADWE

-719 YKNLTA
+719 YKDLTA
-725 SDEMLDILDNDIYEI
+725 TDEMIDILDNDIYEI

-764 VTDLDDER
+764 VSDINDER
-772 WSLLMDQLTLEEGM
+772 WDMLMDEITLEECM
-786 IRLGLGGTSTKAI
+786 IRTGFGGTSTKVI

-816 YSYPLGQYANTDKAG
+816 YSYPLGQYANTDASTG
-831 TDPCAVDAND
+831 DPCVVDAND
-841 PNLAYKF
+841 PNLTYKM

-862 KDLANEYGKICGNY
+862 KDLAADYGRVIGNY
-876 SLWSNLTIFWGCG
+876 SLWANTTIFWGIG
-889 TNLHRSPYNARN
+889 TNLHRLPYNARN

-911 TSGQAVAFIS
+911 TAGQGTVYAAAAM
-921 GGKEYGV
+921 EYGV

-963 TQAAIEDA
+963 TQGIVENAHV
-971 GALGVMTAFNR
+971 LGVMTAYNR
-982 VGITATNAHT
+982 VGITQDNAHT
-992 GLLKNILR
+992 GLTKNILR
-1000 GEWGF
+1000 NEWGF
-1005 KGLESQDFI
+1005 QGLISEDFI
-1014 MNPNYA
+1014 QDANYV
-1020 VLKEYA
+1020 VLKEA
-1026 LNGGTMT
+1026 VLNGVTMSCN
-1033 TFTGE
+1033 TGD
-1038 NTMAAVSEKFAYWTT
+1038 NTMAAVSEKYPYWTV
-1053 ENVGQDTELMS
+1053 EAVSQDTTMMTAL
-1064 AIKQAMTWQAYAL
+1064 KQAMKYQNYAL

-1086 ASSTRLV
+1086 ASNTKLV
-1093 SVRTWYDNALVAVQV
+1093 SVRTWYDNALTAVQI

-1123 NDRKSKKQ
+1123 DERKSKKQ

>member
-1 MSKKKS
+1 MSKKNSK
-7 GRRVW
+7 RRVW

-51 VTEDS
+51 VTEDT
-56 DGTDLYT
+56 DGVDLYT
-63 FKSDYTSTTE
+63 FKSDYTSTTD

-97 ALPLTQDETQKITLL
+97 ALPLTKDETQKITLL

-121 GGDMGSSLVEN
+121 GGDMGSSFVEN

-143 GAFKAKGFGLNQTVA
+143 QAFKAKGFSMNQTVA
-158 DMYEALKPMYK
+158 DMYEALQPTFK
-169 SEVQSWGGTV
+169 SEVQSWGGTI

-201 AMDSQDAGWKDSMND
+201 ALDGQNAAWKDSMND

-229 ENGSYNPGTAGVDP
+229 ENGTYQPGTAGVDP

-265 AVTAKAANGGKVIV
+265 AVTAKASNGGKVIV

-289 QEIEDNV
+289 QEIQDND

-319 SGAVSPSGHLTDTYA
+319 SGEVNPSGHLTDTYA
-334 VKNASA
+334 VKNANSPA
-340 PSAQNFGD
+340 AQNFGD
-348 LQWANANPDIS
+348 LQWTNANPDIQ

-383 TVMGQGNAAST
+383 TVMNQGNAAST

-420 TFEQTLDNLNVDLE
+420 TFTQTLDDLNVDL
-434 NDTYAVKNASAPSAQ
+434 D
-449 NFGDL
+449 
-454 QWANANPDISMN
+454 
-466 DAIVEAENIYIGYK
+466 
-480 YYETRYFDTVMG
+480 
-492 QGNAASTVGSSTGSA
+492 
-507 WNYDD
+507 
-512 EVTYPFGYG
+512 
-521 LSYTTFE
+521 
-528 QTLDNLNVDL
+528 
-538 ENETVTA
+538 NETVTA
-545 NVTVKNTGSVA
+545 KVTVTNTGSVA

-579 KAAIQL
+579 KAAVQL

-609 NMASWDSTADNAVGT
+609 NMASWDSTADNAAGT

-632 GDYYFTIGNGAHE
+632 GDYCFTIGNGAHE

-655 QDVGGDADKAKS
+655 QDVGGNADKAKS
-667 WTLDSFDD
+667 WNLGSQD
-675 TTFATTKNGTAV
+675 TTAFATTKNGTAV
-687 ENQLADMDINSWLPG
+687 ENQLADMDVNYWLPG
-702 TATYMTRSDWE
+702 TATYLTRSDWE

-719 YKNLTA
+719 YTDLTA
-725 SDEMLDILDNDIYEI
+725 TDEMVDILDNDIYEI

-764 VTDLDDER
+764 VSDINDER
-772 WSLLMDQLTLEEGM
+772 WDMLMDEITLEECM
-786 IRLGLGGTSTKAI
+786 IRTGFGGTSTKVI

-816 YSYPLGQYANTDKAG
+816 YSYPLGQYANTDKASG
-831 TDPCAVDAND
+831 DPCAVDAND

-862 KDLANEYGKICGNY
+862 KDLAADYGRVIGNY
-876 SLWSNLTIFWGCG
+876 SLWANTAIFWGIG
-889 TNLHRSPYNARN
+889 TNLHRLPYNARN

-911 TSGQAVAFIS
+911 TAGQGTAYAAAAM
-921 GGKEYGV
+921 EYGV

-963 TQAAIEDA
+963 TQGIVENAHV
-971 GALGVMTAFNR
+971 LGVMTAYNR
-982 VGITATNAHT
+982 VGITQDNAHT
-992 GLLKNILR
+992 GLTKNILR
-1000 GEWGF
+1000 NEWGF
-1005 KGLESQDFI
+1005 QGLISEDFI
-1014 MNPNYA
+1014 QNANYV
-1020 VLKEYA
+1020 VLKEA
-1026 LNGGTMT
+1026 VLNGVTMSCN
-1033 TFTGE
+1033 TGD
-1038 NTMAAVSEKFAYWTT
+1038 NTMAAVSEKYPYWTV
-1053 ENVGQDTELMS
+1053 EAVSQDTTMMTAL
-1064 AIKQAMTWQAYAL
+1064 KQAMKYQNYAL

-1086 ASSTRLV
+1086 ASNTSLV

-1123 NDRKSKKQ
+1123 DERKSKKQ

>member
-51 VTEDS
+51 VTENS

-143 GAFKAKGFGLNQTVA
+143 AAFKAKGFGLNQTVA
-158 DMYEALKPMYK
+158 DMYEALQPTFK
-169 SEVQSWGGTV
+169 SEVQSWGGTI

-201 AMDSQDAGWKDSMND
+201 ALDGQNATWKDSMND

-252 LGLSDDERDLINA
+252 LGLSDDERDLIQA
-265 AVTAKAANGGKVIV
+265 AVDAKASNGGKVIV

-289 QEIEDNV
+289 QEIQDND

-319 SGAVSPSGHLTDTYA
+319 SGDVNPSGHLTDTYA
-334 VKNASA
+334 VKNANSPA
-340 PSAQNFGD
+340 AQNFGD
-348 LQWANANPDIS
+348 LQWTNANPDIK

-383 TVMGQGNAAST
+383 TVMNQGNASST

-420 TFEQTLDNLNVDLE
+420 TFTQTLDD
-434 NDTYAVKNASAPSAQ
+434 
-449 NFGDL
+449 
-454 QWANANPDISMN
+454 
-466 DAIVEAENIYIGYK
+466 
-480 YYETRYFDTVMG
+480 
-492 QGNAASTVGSSTGSA
+492 
-507 WNYDD
+507 
-512 EVTYPFGYG
+512 
-521 LSYTTFE
+521 
-528 QTLDNLNVDL
+528 LNVDL

-545 NVTVKNTGSVA
+545 KVTVTNTGSVA

-579 KAAIQL
+579 KAAVQL

-609 NMASWDSTADNAVGT
+609 NMASWDSTADNAAGT

-655 QDVGGDADKAKS
+655 QNVGGDADKAKS
-667 WTLDSFDD
+667 WNLGSQDT

-687 ENQLADMDINSWLPG
+687 ENQLADMDVNYWLPG
-702 TATYMTRSDWE
+702 TATYLTRADWE

-719 YKNLTA
+719 YKDLTA
-725 SDEMLDILDNDIYEI
+725 TDEMIDILDNDIYEI

-764 VTDLDDER
+764 VSDINDER
-772 WSLLMDQLTLEEGM
+772 WDMLMDEITLEECM
-786 IRLGLGGTSTKAI
+786 IRTGFGGTSTKVI

-816 YSYPLGQYANTDKAG
+816 YSYPLGQYANTDASTG
-831 TDPCAVDAND
+831 DPCVVDAND
-841 PNLAYKF
+841 PNLTYKM

-862 KDLANEYGKICGNY
+862 KDLAADYGRVIGNY
-876 SLWSNLTIFWGCG
+876 SLWANTTIFWGIG
-889 TNLHRSPYNARN
+889 TNLHRLPYNARN

-911 TSGQAVAFIS
+911 TAGQGTVYAAAAM
-921 GGKEYGV
+921 EYGV

-963 TQAAIEDA
+963 TQGIVENAHV
-971 GALGVMTAFNR
+971 LGVMTAYNR
-982 VGITATNAHT
+982 VGITQDNAHT
-992 GLLKNILR
+992 GLTKNILR
-1000 GEWGF
+1000 NEWGF
-1005 KGLESQDFI
+1005 QGLISEDFI
-1014 MNPNYA
+1014 QDANYV
-1020 VLKEYA
+1020 VLKEA
-1026 LNGGTMT
+1026 VLNGVTMSCN
-1033 TFTGE
+1033 TGD
-1038 NTMAAVSEKFAYWTT
+1038 NTMAAVSEKYPYWTV
-1053 ENVGQDTELMS
+1053 EAVSQDTTMMTAL
-1064 AIKQAMTWQAYAL
+1064 KQAMKYQNYAL

-1086 ASSTRLV
+1086 ASNTKLV
-1093 SVRTWYDNALVAVQV
+1093 SVRTWYDNALTAVQI
-1108 VFAALTVLAAAMYVL
+1108 VFAALTVLAVAMYVL
-1123 NDRKSKKQ
+1123 DERKSKKQ

>member
-51 VTEDS
+51 VTENS

-63 FKSDYTSTTE
+63 FKSDYTSTSD

-97 ALPLTQDETQKITLL
+97 ALPLTKDETQKITLL

-121 GGDMGSSLVEN
+121 GGDMGSSFVEN

-143 GAFKAKGFGLNQTVA
+143 QAFKAKGFSMNQTVA
-158 DMYEALKPMYK
+158 DMYEALQPTFK
-169 SEVQSWGGTV
+169 SEVQSWGGTI

-201 AMDSQDAGWKDSMND
+201 ALDGQNAAWKDSMND
-216 NNVMIVTIARSAS
+216 NNVMIVTIARGAS

-289 QEIEDNV
+289 QEIQDND

-319 SGAVSPSGHLTDTYA
+319 SGDVNPSGHLTDTYA
-334 VKNASA
+334 VKNANSPA
-340 PSAQNFGD
+340 AQNFGD
-348 LQWANANPDIS
+348 LQWTNANPDIK

-383 TVMGQGNAAST
+383 TVMNQGNASST

-420 TFEQTLDNLNVDLE
+420 TFTQTLDDLH
-434 NDTYAVKNASAPSAQ
+434 
-449 NFGDL
+449 
-454 QWANANPDISMN
+454 
-466 DAIVEAENIYIGYK
+466 
-480 YYETRYFDTVMG
+480 
-492 QGNAASTVGSSTGSA
+492 
-507 WNYDD
+507 
-512 EVTYPFGYG
+512 
-521 LSYTTFE
+521 
-528 QTLDNLNVDL
+528 VDL

-545 NVTVKNTGSVA
+545 KVTVTNTGSVA

-579 KAAIQL
+579 KAAVQL

-609 NMASWDSTADNAVGT
+609 NMASWDSTADNAAGT

-667 WTLDSFDD
+667 WNLGSQDT

-687 ENQLADMDINSWLPG
+687 ENQLADMDVNYWLPG
-702 TATYMTRSDWE
+702 TATYLTRADWE

-719 YKNLTA
+719 YKDLTA
-725 SDEMLDILDNDIYEI
+725 TDEMIDILDNDIYEI

-764 VTDLDDER
+764 VSDINDER
-772 WSLLMDQLTLEEGM
+772 WDMLMDEITLEECM
-786 IRLGLGGTSTKAI
+786 IRTGFGGTSTKVI

-816 YSYPLGQYANTDKAG
+816 YSYPLGQYANTDASTG
-831 TDPCAVDAND
+831 DPCVVDAND
-841 PNLAYKF
+841 PNLTYKM

-862 KDLANEYGKICGNY
+862 KDLAADYGRVIGNY
-876 SLWSNLTIFWGCG
+876 SLWANTTIFWGIG
-889 TNLHRSPYNARN
+889 TNLHRLPYNARN

-911 TSGQAVAFIS
+911 TAGQGTAYAAAAM
-921 GGKEYGV
+921 EYGV

-963 TQAAIEDA
+963 TQGIVENAHV
-971 GALGVMTAFNR
+971 LGVMTAYNR
-982 VGITATNAHT
+982 VGITQDNAHT
-992 GLLKNILR
+992 GLTKNILR
-1000 GEWGF
+1000 NEWGF
-1005 KGLESQDFI
+1005 QGLISEDFI
-1014 MNPNYA
+1014 QDANYV
-1020 VLKEYA
+1020 VLKEA
-1026 LNGGTMT
+1026 VLNGVTMSCN
-1033 TFTGE
+1033 TGD
-1038 NTMAAVSEKFAYWTT
+1038 NTMAAVSEKYPYWTV
-1053 ENVGQDTELMS
+1053 EAVSQDTTMMTAL
-1064 AIKQAMTWQAYAL
+1064 KQAMKYQNYAL

-1086 ASSTRLV
+1086 ASNTKLV
-1093 SVRTWYDNALVAVQV
+1093 SVRTWYDNALTAVQI

-1123 NDRKSKKQ
+1123 DERKSKKQ

>member
-51 VTEDS
+51 VTEDT
-56 DGTDLYT
+56 DGVDLYT
-63 FKSDYTSTTE
+63 FKSDYTSTTD

-97 ALPLTQDETQKITLL
+97 ALPLTKDETQKITLL

-158 DMYEALKPMYK
+158 DMYEALKPTYK

-279 LLNNASAMEV
+279 LLNNASVMEV

-319 SGAVSPSGHLTDTYA
+319 SGAVSPSGHLT
-334 VKNASA
+334 
-340 PSAQNFGD
+340 
-348 LQWANANPDIS
+348 
-359 MNDAIVEAENIYIG
+359 
-373 YKYYETRYFD
+373 
-383 TVMGQGNAAST
+383 
-394 VGSSTGSAWNYDD
+394 
-407 EVTYPFGYGLSYT
+407 
-420 TFEQTLDNLNVDLE
+420 
-434 NDTYAVKNASAPSAQ
+434 DTYAVKNASAPSAQ

-632 GDYYFTIGNGAHE
+632 GDYWFTIGNGAHE
-645 AVQNVLAAEG
+645 AVNNVLAAEG
-655 QDVGGDADKAKS
+655 QSVDGSADKAKS

-687 ENQLADMDINSWLPG
+687 ENQLADMDVNYWLPG
-702 TATYMTRSDWE
+702 TATYLTRADWE

-719 YKNLTA
+719 YKDLTA
-725 SDEMLDILDNDIYEI
+725 TDEMLDILDNDIYEI

-764 VTDLDDER
+764 VSDINDER
-772 WSLLMDQLTLEEGM
+772 WDMLMDEITLEECM
-786 IRLGLGGTSTKAI
+786 IRTGFGGTSTKVI
-799 ESIMSPETIQND
+799 ESIMSPEAIQND
-811 GPNGI
+811 GPNGFN
-816 YSYPLGQYANTDKAG
+816 SYPLGQYANTDASTG
-831 TDPCAVDAND
+831 DPCVVDAND
-841 PNLAYKF
+841 PNLTYKM

-862 KDLANEYGKICGNY
+862 KDLAADYGRVIGNY
-876 SLWSNLTIFWGCG
+876 SLWANTAIFWGIG
-889 TNLHRSPYNARN
+889 TNLHRLPYNARN

-911 TSGQAVAFIS
+911 TAGQGTAYAAAAMQ
-921 GGKEYGV
+921 YGV

-942 NRTGVSVFMTEQQA
+942 NRTGISVFMTEQQA

-963 TQAAIEDA
+963 TQGIVENAHV
-971 GALGVMTAFNR
+971 LGLMTAYNR
-982 VGITATNAHT
+982 VGITQDNAHT
-992 GLLKNILR
+992 GLMKNILR
-1000 GEWGF
+1000 NEWGF
-1005 KGLESQDFI
+1005 QGLISEDFI
-1014 MNPNYA
+1014 QNANYV
-1020 VLKEYA
+1020 VLKEA
-1026 LNGGTMT
+1026 VLNGVTMSCN
-1033 TFTGE
+1033 TGD
-1038 NTMAAVSEKFAYWTT
+1038 NTMAAVSEKYPYWTV
-1053 ENVGQDTELMS
+1053 EAVSQDTTMMTAL
-1064 AIKQAMTWQAYAL
+1064 KQAMKYQNYAL

>member
-1 MSKKKS
+1 MSKKNS

-26 VCASTVVDGFR
+26 VCASTVVNGFR

-51 VTEDS
+51 VTEDT
-56 DGTDLYT
+56 DGVDLYT
-63 FKSDYTSTTE
+63 FKSDYTSTTD

-97 ALPLTQDETQKITLL
+97 ALPLTKDETQKITLL

-121 GGDMGSSLVEN
+121 GGDMGSSFVEN

-143 GAFKAKGFGLNQTVA
+143 AAFKAKGFGLNQTVA
-158 DMYEALKPMYK
+158 DMYKALQPTFK
-169 SEVQSWGGTV
+169 SEVQSWGGTI

-201 AMDSQDAGWKDSMND
+201 ALDGQNAAWKDSMND

-229 ENGSYNPGTAGVDP
+229 ENGTYMPGTAGVDP

-252 LGLSDDERDLINA
+252 LGLSDDERDLIQA
-265 AVTAKAANGGKVIV
+265 AVDAKASNGGKVIV

-289 QEIEDNV
+289 QEIQDNA

-319 SGAVSPSGHLTDTYA
+319 SGDVNPSGHLTDTYA
-334 VKNASA
+334 VKNANSPA
-340 PSAQNFGD
+340 AQNFGD
-348 LQWANANPDIS
+348 LQWTNANPDIQ

-383 TVMGQGNAAST
+383 TVMNQGNASST

-420 TFEQTLDNLNVDLE
+420 TFTQTLDDLNVDL
-434 NDTYAVKNASAPSAQ
+434 D
-449 NFGDL
+449 
-454 QWANANPDISMN
+454 
-466 DAIVEAENIYIGYK
+466 
-480 YYETRYFDTVMG
+480 
-492 QGNAASTVGSSTGSA
+492 
-507 WNYDD
+507 
-512 EVTYPFGYG
+512 
-521 LSYTTFE
+521 
-528 QTLDNLNVDL
+528 
-538 ENETVTA
+538 NETVTA
-545 NVTVKNTGSVA
+545 KVTVTNTGSVA

-579 KAAIQL
+579 KAAVQL

-609 NMASWDSTADNAVGT
+609 NMASWDSTADNAAGT

-655 QDVGGDADKAKS
+655 QDVGGSADKAKS
-667 WTLDSFDD
+667 WNLSAQDT

-687 ENQLADMDINSWLPG
+687 ENQLADMDVNYWLPG
-702 TATYMTRSDWE
+702 TATYLTRSDWE

-719 YKNLTA
+719 YKDLTA
-725 SDEMLDILDNDIYEI
+725 TDEMIDILDNDIYEI

-764 VTDLDDER
+764 VSDINDER
-772 WSLLMDQLTLEEGM
+772 WDMLMDEITLEECM
-786 IRLGLGGTSTKAI
+786 IRTGFGGTSTKVI

-816 YSYPLGQYANTDKAG
+816 YSYPLGQYANTDKASG
-831 TDPCAVDAND
+831 DPCAVDAND

-862 KDLANEYGKICGNY
+862 KDLAADYGRVIGNY
-876 SLWSNLTIFWGCG
+876 SLWANTAIFWGIG
-889 TNLHRSPYNARN
+889 TNLHRLPYNARN

-911 TSGQAVAFIS
+911 TAGQGTAYAAAAM
-921 GGKEYGV
+921 EYGV

-963 TQAAIEDA
+963 TQGIVENAHV
-971 GALGVMTAFNR
+971 LGVMTAYNR
-982 VGITATNAHT
+982 VGITQDNAHT
-992 GLLKNILR
+992 GLTKNILR
-1000 GEWGF
+1000 NEWGF
-1005 KGLESQDFI
+1005 QGLISEDFI
-1014 MNPNYA
+1014 QNANYV
-1020 VLKEYA
+1020 VLKEA
-1026 LNGGTMT
+1026 VLNGVTMSCN
-1033 TFTGE
+1033 TGD
-1038 NTMAAVSEKFAYWTT
+1038 NTMAAVSEKYPYWTV
-1053 ENVGQDTELMS
+1053 EAVSQDTTMMTAL
-1064 AIKQAMTWQAYAL
+1064 KQAMKYQNYAL

-1086 ASSTRLV
+1086 ASNTKLV
-1093 SVRTWYDNALVAVQV
+1093 SVRTWYDNALTAVQI

-1123 NDRKSKKQ
+1123 DERKSKKQ

>member
-1 MSKKKS
+1 MSKKNS

-51 VTEDS
+51 VTEET
-56 DGTDLYT
+56 DGVDLYT
-63 FKSDYTSTTE
+63 FKSDYTSTSD

-97 ALPLTQDETQKITLL
+97 ALPLTKDETQKITLL

-121 GGDMGSSLVEN
+121 GGDMGSSFVEN

-143 GAFKAKGFGLNQTVA
+143 QAFKAKGFSMNQTVA
-158 DMYEALKPMYK
+158 DMYEALQPTFK
-169 SEVQSWGGTV
+169 SEVQSWGGTI

-201 AMDSQDAGWKDSMND
+201 ALDGQNAAWKDSMND

-229 ENGSYNPGTAGVDP
+229 ENGTYQPGTAGVDP

-252 LGLSDDERDLINA
+252 LGLSDDERDLIQA
-265 AVTAKAANGGKVIV
+265 AVDAKASNGGKVIV

-289 QEIEDNV
+289 QEIQDNA

-319 SGAVSPSGHLTDTYA
+319 SGEVNPSGHLTDTYA
-334 VKNASA
+334 VKNANSPA
-340 PSAQNFGD
+340 AQNFGD
-348 LQWANANPDIS
+348 LQWTNANPDIQ

-383 TVMGQGNAAST
+383 TVMNQGNAAST

-420 TFEQTLDNLNVDLE
+420 TFTQTLDDLH
-434 NDTYAVKNASAPSAQ
+434 
-449 NFGDL
+449 
-454 QWANANPDISMN
+454 
-466 DAIVEAENIYIGYK
+466 
-480 YYETRYFDTVMG
+480 
-492 QGNAASTVGSSTGSA
+492 
-507 WNYDD
+507 
-512 EVTYPFGYG
+512 
-521 LSYTTFE
+521 
-528 QTLDNLNVDL
+528 VDL

-545 NVTVKNTGSVA
+545 KVTVTNTGSVA

-579 KAAIQL
+579 KAAVQL

-609 NMASWDSTADNAVGT
+609 NMASWDSTADNAAGT

-632 GDYYFTIGNGAHE
+632 GDYYFTIGNSAHE

-655 QDVGGDADKAKS
+655 QDVGGNADKAKNWNLGS
-667 WTLDSFDD
+667 QDT

-687 ENQLADMDINSWLPG
+687 ENQLADMDVNYWLPG
-702 TATYMTRSDWE
+702 TATYLTRADWE

-719 YKNLTA
+719 YKDLTA
-725 SDEMLDILDNDIYEI
+725 TDEMIDILDNDIYEI

-764 VTDLDDER
+764 VSDINDER
-772 WSLLMDQLTLEEGM
+772 WDMLMDQITLEECM
-786 IRLGLGGTSTKAI
+786 IRTGFGGTSTKVI

-816 YSYPLGQYANTDKAG
+816 YSYPLGQYANTDKASG
-831 TDPCAVDAND
+831 DPCAVDAND

-862 KDLANEYGKICGNY
+862 KDLAADYGRVIGNY
-876 SLWSNLTIFWGCG
+876 SLWANTAIFWGIG
-889 TNLHRSPYNARN
+889 TNLHRLPYNARN

-911 TSGQAVAFIS
+911 TAGQGTAYAAAAM
-921 GGKEYGV
+921 EYGV

-963 TQAAIEDA
+963 TQGIVENAHV
-971 GALGVMTAFNR
+971 LGVMTAYNR
-982 VGITATNAHT
+982 VGITQDNAHT
-992 GLLKNILR
+992 GLTKNILR
-1000 GEWGF
+1000 NEWGF
-1005 KGLESQDFI
+1005 QGLISEDFI
-1014 MNPNYA
+1014 QNANYV
-1020 VLKEYA
+1020 VLKEA
-1026 LNGGTMT
+1026 VLNGITMSCN
-1033 TFTGE
+1033 TGD
-1038 NTMAAVSEKFAYWTT
+1038 NTMAAVSEKYPYWTV
-1053 ENVGQDTELMS
+1053 EAVSQDTTMMTAL
-1064 AIKQAMTWQAYAL
+1064 KQAMKYQNYAL

-1086 ASSTRLV
+1086 ASNTKLV
-1093 SVRTWYDNALVAVQV
+1093 SVRTWYDNALTAVQI

-1123 NDRKSKKQ
+1123 DERKSKKQ